1 MLGKEDQDIFYR
13 KLGEMLRMSRKKSGL
28 TQDDVADHLGLTR
41 VSIVNFEQGTQK
53 IQLHALLE
61 LSTLLNIDVAELLAP
76 LYVVTTKNITL
87 KTEKSITKEV
97 AQLADKDLGAEILK
111 GFLKYSKY
119 KK

>member
-1 MLGKEDQDIFYR
+1 MLNKEDQDIFYK
-13 KLGEMLRMSRKKSGL
+13 KLGEFIRAARKKSGL

-61 LSTLLNIDVAELLAP
+61 LAGLLNINVSELLAP
-76 LYVVTTKNITL
+76 LSVITTKNITP
-87 KTEKSITKEV
+87 KAEKSISKEI
-97 AQLADKDLGAEILK
+97 AQLDDKDLGAEILK

>member
-1 MLGKEDQDIFYR
+1 MLNKEDQDIFYK
-13 KLGEMLRMSRKKSGL
+13 KLGELIRAARKKSGL

-41 VSIVNFEQGTQK
+41 ISIVNFEQGTQK

-61 LSTLLNIDVAELLAP
+61 LSGLLNINVGEFLAP
-76 LYVVTTKNITL
+76 LYVITTKNITL